1 MKRDSGLGARLTA
14 TLKGSL
20 YVLLAGVT
28 VLGAAGGSGRIVD
41 AAKAGDFGA
50 VKTLIAQK
58 ADVNVAEADG
68 MTALHWAVRANDLPT
83 VQALLRAGAK
93 VNVASRYGMTPI
105 LFAAQNGDPTV
116 VAALLKAGADPNSA
130 LPEGQTALMTAARTG
145 SVESIKLLV
154 ETGAKV
160 DTKEQWQGQSALM
173 WAASQ
178 NNAGAVKTLIQLG
191 ADKNEKSKLLSF
203 PEFKWETSG
212 MVVTVLPRGGWTPLM
227 YAARDGAA
235 DAVAA
240 LADAKA
246 DLNASDP
253 DGTTALMYAITNAH
267 FDTAAVLI
275 EKGADPNVA
284 DSTGTTALYSAVD
297 MHTMGPMLSRPSP
310 KLVDKLDSADIV
322 RLLIAKGANVNARLK
337 RPIIGR
343 HHTPTGDASLGEG
356 TTPLAR
362 AAKSNDLQLMHA
374 LLDAGADPK
383 LTLKDRTT
391 VLMISAAGGAVVGA
405 YAVAIPVT
413 EESSIEAIKL
423 CLERGVDVNAF
434 NTNGTTAMHSAVQRG
449 AQKVVRYLA
458 EHGAKLDMKN
468 KQGRTPLDIAQGVGG
483 GAGRGGGGRGRG
495 AAPTAAMADLLRSL
509 MAGTPAPGGANQ

>member
-1 MKRDSGLGARLTA
+1 MNVRRYAALGI
-14 TLKGSL
+14 
-20 YVLLAGVT
+20 
-28 VLGAAGGSGRIVD
+28 VLGAVSLSAAGENLRLVD
-41 AAKAGDFGA
+41 AVKQGNFTAAKA
-50 VKTLIAQK
+50 LIAQK
-58 ADVNVAEADG
+58 TNVNAAEPDG

-83 VQALLRAGAK
+83 VLLLVRAGAN
-93 VNVASRYGMTPI
+93 VNAASRYGMTPI
-105 LFAAQNGDPTV
+105 IFAAENGDPRV
-116 VAALLKAGADPNSA
+116 VAALLKAGANPNSA

-145 SVESIKLLV
+145 DVDTIKLLV

-160 DTKEQWQGQSALM
+160 DTKEQWQGQTALM

-178 NNAGAVKTLIQLG
+178 NNAAAVRALVAAG
-191 ADKNEKSKLLSF
+191 ADKNERSKLLSF

-235 DAVAA
+235 DAIAA

-246 DLNASDP
+246 DLNATDP

-310 KLVDKLDSADIV
+310 KLVDTRDASDIV
-322 RLLIAKGANVNARLK
+322 RLLIAKGANVNVRLK

-362 AAKSNDLQLMHA
+362 AAKSNDLQLMKI

-391 VLMISAAGGAVVGA
+391 VLMIASAGGAVVGA

-413 EESSIEAIKL
+413 EDSSIEAIKL
-423 CLERGVDVNAF
+423 CLDRGVDINAF
-434 NTNGTTAMHSAVQRG
+434 NTSGTTAVHAAVQRG
-449 AQKVVRYLA
+449 GQKVVRYLA

-468 KQGRTPLDIAQGVGG
+468 KQGRTPLDIALGVGAT
-483 GAGRGGGGRGRG
+483 AGRGGGGGRRGG
-495 AAPTAAMADLLRSL
+495 GGPSAAMADLLRSL
-509 MAGTPAPGGANQ
+509 MAGAPVPGAAQQQ

>member
-1 MKRDSGLGARLTA
+1 MNVRRYAALGI
-14 TLKGSL
+14 
-20 YVLLAGVT
+20 
-28 VLGAAGGSGRIVD
+28 VLGAVSLSAAGENLRLVD
-41 AAKAGDFGA
+41 AVKQGNFTAAKA
-50 VKTLIAQK
+50 LIAQK
-58 ADVNVAEADG
+58 TNVNAAEPDG

-83 VQALLRAGAK
+83 VQLLVRAGAN
-93 VNVASRYGMTPI
+93 VNAASRYGMTPI
-105 LFAAQNGDPTV
+105 IFAAENGDPRV
-116 VAALLKAGADPNSA
+116 VAALLKAGANPNSS

-145 SVESIKLLV
+145 DVDTIKLLV
-154 ETGAKV
+154 ETGAKI
-160 DTKEQWQGQSALM
+160 DAKEQWQGQTALM

-178 NNAGAVKTLIQLG
+178 NNAGAVRALLAAG
-191 ADKNEKSKLLSF
+191 ADKNERSKLLSF

-235 DAVAA
+235 AAIAA

-246 DLNASDP
+246 DLNATDP

-310 KLVDKLDSADIV
+310 KLVDTRDASDIV
-322 RLLIAKGANVNARLK
+322 RLLIAKGANVNVRLK

-362 AAKSNDLQLMHA
+362 AAKSNDLQLMKI

-391 VLMISAAGGAVVGA
+391 VLMIASAGGAVVGA

-413 EESSIEAIKL
+413 EDSSIEAIKL
-423 CLERGVDVNAF
+423 CLDRGVDINAF
-434 NTNGTTAMHSAVQRG
+434 NTSGTTAVHAAVQRG
-449 AQKVVRYLA
+449 GQKVVRYLA

-468 KQGRTPLDIAQGVGG
+468 KQGRTPLDIALGVGAT
-483 GAGRGGGGRGRG
+483 AGRGGGGGRRGG
-495 AAPTAAMADLLRSL
+495 GGPSAAMADLLRSL
-509 MAGTPAPGGANQ
+509 MAGAPVPGAAQQQ

>member
-1 MKRDSGLGARLTA
+1 MTRRT
-14 TLKGSL
+14 
-20 YVLLAGVT
+20 VWLLAGV
-28 VLGAAGGSGRIVD
+28 VAASVPVFGAGGSARVVD
-41 AAKAGDFGA
+41 AAKAGDFAA

-68 MTALHWAVRANDLPT
+68 MTALHWAVRANDLAT
-83 VQALLRAGAK
+83 VQMLIRAGAN
-93 VNVASRYGMTPI
+93 VNAASRYGITPI
-105 LFAAQNGDPTV
+105 ILAAENGDPKV
-116 VAALLKAGADPNSA
+116 VAGLLKAGANPNSA

-145 SVESIKLLV
+145 NVDSIKLLV

-160 DTKEQWQGQSALM
+160 DAKEQWQGQTALM
-173 WAASQ
+173 WAASH
-178 NNAGAVKTLIQLG
+178 NNAGAVKALLEAG
-191 ADKNEKSKLLSF
+191 ADGNERSKLLSF

-212 MVVTVLPRGGWTPLM
+212 MVVTVLPRGGWTAMM
-227 YAARDGAA
+227 YAARDGAI
-235 DAVAA
+235 DAVAT
-240 LADAKA
+240 LADTKA
-246 DLNASDP
+246 DLNATDP

-275 EKGADPNVA
+275 EKGADLNVA

-322 RLLIAKGANVNARLK
+322 QMLIAKGANVNARLK

-343 HHTPTGDASLGEG
+343 HHTPTGDATLGEG

-362 AAKSNDLQLMHA
+362 AAKSNDLKLMHM

-413 EESSIEAIKL
+413 EESSIQAIQL
-423 CLERGVDVNAF
+423 CLDRGVDINAF
-434 NTNGTTAMHSAVQRG
+434 NTNGTTAVHSAVQRG
-449 AQKVVRYLA
+449 AQQVVRYLA

-468 KQGRTPLDIAQGVGG
+468 KQGRTPLDVAQGVGG
-483 GAGRGGGGRGRG
+483 GTGRAGGGGRGRG
-495 AAPTAAMADLLRSL
+495 AGPSQAMADLLRSL
-509 MAGTPAPGGANQ
+509 MAGTPAPGASNQQ

>member
-1 MKRDSGLGARLTA
+1 MW
-14 TLKGSL
+14 
-20 YVLLAGVT
+20 LLAAP
-28 VLGAAGGSGRIVD
+28 AAGSPLHGASGSARVVD
-41 AAKAGDFGA
+41 AAKAGDFAA

-58 ADVNVAEADG
+58 ADVNVAEPDG

-83 VQALLRAGAK
+83 VQLLVRAGAN
-93 VNVASRYGMTPI
+93 VNAASRYGMTPI
-105 LFAAQNGDPTV
+105 IFAAENGDPRV
-116 VAALLKAGADPNSA
+116 VAALLKAGANANSA
-130 LPEGQTALMTAARTG
+130 LPEGQTALMTAARSG
-145 SVESIKLLV
+145 NVDSIKLLV

-160 DTKEQWQGQSALM
+160 DAKEQWQGQSALM
-173 WAASQ
+173 GAAAQ
-178 NNAGAVKTLIQLG
+178 NNAAAVRALVSLG
-191 ADKNEKSKLLSF
+191 ADTNERSKLLSF

-240 LADAKA
+240 LADAKT

-253 DGTTALMYAITNAH
+253 DGTTALMYAIINAH

-322 RLLIAKGANVNARLK
+322 RMLLAKGANVNARLK

-343 HHTPTGDASLGEG
+343 HHTPAGDASLGEG

-362 AAKSNDLQLMHA
+362 AAKSNDLQLMHL

-391 VLMISAAGGAVVGA
+391 VLMIASAGGAVVGA

-423 CLERGVDVNAF
+423 CLDRGVDINAF
-434 NTNGTTAMHSAVQRG
+434 NTSGTTAVHAAVQRG
-449 AQKVVRYLA
+449 GQKVVRYLA

-468 KQGRTPLDIAQGVGG
+468 KQGRTPLDIALGVGG
-483 GAGRGGGGRGRG
+483 GTGRAGGGGRGRG
-495 AAPTAAMADLLRSL
+495 AGPSAGMADLLRSL
-509 MAGTPAPGGANQ
+509 MAPGAAKTE

>member
-1 MKRDSGLGARLTA
+1 MIVRRYAALG
-14 TLKGSL
+14 
-20 YVLLAGVT
+20 V
-28 VLGAAGGSGRIVD
+28 VLGAVTLSAAGENLRLIDAVKQGNFP
-41 AAKAGDFGA
+41 AAKA
-50 VKTLIAQK
+50 LIAQK
-58 ADVNVAEADG
+58 ANVNA
-68 MTALHWAVRANDLPT
+68 
-83 VQALLRAGAK
+83 
-93 VNVASRYGMTPI
+93 ASRYGMTPI
-105 LFAAQNGDPTV
+105 IFAAENGDPKV
-116 VAALLKAGADPNSA
+116 VAALLKAGANPNSA

-145 SVESIKLLV
+145 NVDTIKLLV

-160 DTKEQWQGQSALM
+160 DTKEQWQGQTALM

-178 NNAGAVKTLIQLG
+178 NNGAAVKALIDAG
-191 ADKNEKSKLLSF
+191 ADKNERSKLLSF

-227 YAARDGAA
+227 YAARDGAI

-253 DGTTALMYAITNAH
+253 DGTTALLYAITNAH

-310 KLVDKLDSADIV
+310 KLVDKLDAADIV

-362 AAKSNDLQLMHA
+362 AAKSNDLQLMRL

-391 VLMISAAGGAVVGA
+391 VLTIAAAGGAVVGA

-423 CLERGVDVNAF
+423 CLDRGVDINAF
-434 NTNGTTAMHSAVQRG
+434 NTQGTTAVHAAVQRG
-449 AQKVVRYLA
+449 AEKVVRFLA

-468 KQGRTPLDIAQGVGG
+468 KQGRTPLDIALGVGAT
-483 GAGRGGGGRGRG
+483 AGRGGGGRRG
-495 AAPTAAMADLLRSL
+495 GGAPRDTMATLLRSL
-509 MAGTPAPGGANQ
+509 LAEGGAPAPGTPGAPAQQ

>member
-1 MKRDSGLGARLTA
+1 VDVRRYTA
-14 TLKGSL
+14 
-20 YVLLAGVT
+20 VAI
-28 VLGAAGGSGRIVD
+28 VLGAVVVSGAGENLRLIDAVKQGNFT
-41 AAKAGDFGA
+41 AAKA
-50 VKTLIAQK
+50 LIAQK
-58 ADVNVAEADG
+58 TNVNAAEPDG
-68 MTALHWAVRANDLPT
+68 MTALHWAVRANDLAT
-83 VQALLRAGAK
+83 VQMLVRAGAN
-93 VNVASRYGMTPI
+93 VNAASRYGMTPI
-105 LFAAQNGDPTV
+105 LFAAENGDPKV
-116 VAALLKAGADPNSA
+116 VAALLKAGANPNSA

-145 SVESIKLLV
+145 NVDAIKLLL

-160 DTKEQWQGQSALM
+160 DAKEQWQGQTALM

-178 NNAGAVKTLIQLG
+178 NNAGAVKALVDAG
-191 ADKNEKSKLLSF
+191 ADKNERSKLLSF

-227 YAARDGAA
+227 YAARDGAR

-246 DLNASDP
+246 DLNATDP

-275 EKGADPNVA
+275 DKGADPNVA

-310 KLVDKLDSADIV
+310 KLVDTLEASDIV
-322 RLLIAKGANVNARLK
+322 RMLIAKGANVNARLK

-343 HHTPTGDASLGEG
+343 HHTPTGDAALGEG
-356 TTPLAR
+356 TTALAR
-362 AAKSNDLQLMHA
+362 AAKSNDLQLMKM

-391 VLMISAAGGAVVGA
+391 VLMIAAAGGAVVGA

-434 NTNGTTAMHSAVQRG
+434 NTNGTTAVHSAVQRG
-449 AQKVVRYLA
+449 AEKVVRYLA

-468 KQGRTPLDIAQGVGG
+468 KQGRTPLDIALGVGG
-483 GAGRGGGGRGRG
+483 GAGRGGGGRGG
-495 AAPTAAMADLLRSL
+495 APRETMASLLRSL
-509 MAGTPAPGGANQ
+509 TAGGPVPGAASQQ